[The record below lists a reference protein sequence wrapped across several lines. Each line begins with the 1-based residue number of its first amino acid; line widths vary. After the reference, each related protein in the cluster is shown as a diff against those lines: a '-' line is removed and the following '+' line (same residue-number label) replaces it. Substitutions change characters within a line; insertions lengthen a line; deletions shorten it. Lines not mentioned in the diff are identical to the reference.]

1 MKQIVHFSRL
11 LLLSFF
17 ITTSA
22 VGQDQKRALGNIGN
36 NESLKSGQVLYS
48 QSGLLKMQIQNNSLN
63 IMKTSTVIWQS
74 KNWNSDFNKSKTDN
88 LVFENGNIKCYFKNK
103 LTWSSR
109 TGFLNSKL
117 ILGDDGIL
125 KIISI
130 DNKVLW
136 ENFAGT
142 ASSIKPPLVSGGD
155 EGPFTDSMMHPTDKI
170 KLYALFVDWPD
181 AKATTK
187 KFDSLWNRRTS
198 NGELFSSLKQQGRAI
213 NLKVESQLSKK
224 WYTLPKPTSFYF
236 PPTSED
242 GVWNWEE
249 YIKDCPAFLP
259 SAFGLDSFSE
269 NSIVVIIPNPSIGDK
284 WKNGVPTGNLPIKF
298 RGIKYL
304 ISMHP
309 NETNNYR
316 SMMHEIGHCYG
327 SGELY
332 SIPNDMFHTEIFGL
346 DMMGDSYFAT
356 GFMGYHRYRYGWLPF
371 NKSNPKSI
379 YLTQKHSYGVTLTP
393 LSANKGICMVL
404 IPDASVSTDS
414 LNNPH
419 KLWGIEISQDVQSP
433 EQYFAGNQEKIFKEG
448 ESLIIYS
455 VESQEQPGKRAIR
468 LISKTGKPPQPDER
482 WSKVFLYKDGETF
495 QNSSAPMDVKI
506 YRNADGSFYLDIKIK

>member
-1 MKQIVHFSRL
+1 MKQTAHLIWL
-11 LLLSFF
+11 LLLSFV
-17 ITTSA
+17 ITTTV
-22 VGQDQKRALGNIGN
+22 VGQNQKRELGN
-36 NESLKSGQVLYS
+36 NESIKSGQMLFS
-48 QSGLLKMQIQNNSLN
+48 QSGLLKMQVQNNSLVV
-63 IMKTSTVIWQS
+63 IKDGTIIWQS
-74 KNWNSDFNKSKTDN
+74 KNWSLGSNKFKIDK
-88 LVFENGNIKCYFKNK
+88 LAFENGNINCYFQNK

-109 TGFLNSKL
+109 TSFLNSKL
-117 ILGDDGIL
+117 ILGDDGIM

-142 ASSIKPPLVSGGD
+142 ANSVKPPLVCSGD
-155 EGPFTDSMMHPTDKI
+155 EGPFTDITMHPTDKI

-181 AKATTK
+181 AKATTN

-213 NLKVESQLSKK
+213 NLQVESHLSKK
-224 WYTLPKPTSFYF
+224 WQTLPNPTSFYF

-284 WKNGVPTGNLPIKF
+284 WKKGVPTGNLPINF
-298 RGIKYL
+298 HGIKYL
-304 ISMHP
+304 INMHP

-316 SMMHEIGHCYG
+316 TMMHEIGHCYG

-332 SIPNDMFHTEIFGL
+332 PIINDIAQSEIFGI
-346 DMMGDSYFAT
+346 DMMGDSHFAT
-356 GFMGYHRYRYGWLPF
+356 GFMGYHRYRYGWMPF

-393 LSANKGICMVL
+393 LSANNGISMVL
-404 IPDASVSTDS
+404 IPDETVTNDS
-414 LNNPH
+414 LNTPH
-419 KLWGIEISQDVQSP
+419 KLWGIEIAQDVQSP
-433 EQYFAGNQEKIFKEG
+433 EQYFAGKNEKILKEG
-448 ESLIIYS
+448 EAIIIYS
-455 VESQEQPGKRAIR
+455 VDSQEQPGKRAIR
-468 LISKTGKPPQPDER
+468 LISKTGKLPQADER

-495 QNSSAPMDVKI
+495 QNTSAPMDVKI
-506 YRNADGSFYLDIKIK
+506 YRNADGSFYLDIQIKN

>member
-1 MKQIVHFSRL
+1 MKQTAHLFNL
-11 LLLSFF
+11 LLLSFV
-17 ITTSA
+17 ITTSV
-22 VGQDQKRALGNIGN
+22 VGQNKKRELTN
-36 NESLKSGQVLYS
+36 NESLKSGQKLYS
-48 QSGLLKMQIQNNSLN
+48 PSGFLNMQLQNNSLVV
-63 IMKTSTVIWQS
+63 MKKSTIIWQS
-74 KNWNSDFNKSKTDN
+74 KNWSLGLNKSKIDK
-88 LVFENGNIKCYFKNK
+88 LVFENGNINCYFQNK

-109 TGFLNSKL
+109 TFFLNSKL

-125 KIISI
+125 KILNI
-130 DNKVLW
+130 DNKLLW

-142 ASSIKPPLVSGGD
+142 TNSVKPPLVSGGD
-155 EGPFTDSMMHPTDKI
+155 EGPFTDTMMHPTDKI
-170 KLYALFVDWPD
+170 KLYTLFVDWPD
-181 AKATTK
+181 AKATTN
-187 KFDSLWNRRTS
+187 KFDSLWDRRTS

-213 NLKVESQLSKK
+213 NLKVESHLSKK
-224 WYTLPKPTSFYF
+224 WQTLPKPTSFYF

-259 SAFGLDSFSE
+259 SAFGIDSFSE

-284 WKNGVPTGNLPIKF
+284 WKKGVPTGNLPIKF
-298 RGIKYL
+298 QGIKYL

-316 SMMHEIGHCYG
+316 TLMHEIGHSYG

-356 GFMGYHRYRYGWLPF
+356 GFMGYHRYRYGWMPF
-371 NKSNPKSI
+371 NKANPKSI

-393 LSANKGICMVL
+393 LSHNKGISMVL
-404 IPDASVSTDS
+404 VPDETVTNDS
-414 LNNPH
+414 LNTPH
-419 KLWGIEISQDVQSP
+419 KLWGIEIAQDVQSP
-433 EQYFAGNQEKIFKEG
+433 EQYFAGKNEKIFKEG
-448 ESLIIYS
+448 ESIIIYS
-455 VESQEQPGKRAIR
+455 VESHEQPDKRAIR
-468 LISKTGKPPQPDER
+468 LISKTGKPPRPDER

-495 QNSSAPMDVKI
+495 KNASAPMDVKI
-506 YRNADGSFYLDIKIK
+506 YRNADCSFYLDIRIK